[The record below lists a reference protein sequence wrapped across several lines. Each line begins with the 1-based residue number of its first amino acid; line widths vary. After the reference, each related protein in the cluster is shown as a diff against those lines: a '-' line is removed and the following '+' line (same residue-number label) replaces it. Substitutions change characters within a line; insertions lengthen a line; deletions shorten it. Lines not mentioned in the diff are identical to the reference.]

1 MQNLINKINEFSNFL
16 LNNNVIE
23 EQKLFINGFFIDS
36 PYYTRVNFIRTL
48 RLEDE
53 NENKSV
59 IELDISNNYI
69 REINSLTNL
78 KKLKKLN
85 LEDNRIRKLGALLDL
100 PYIDIA
106 DYEDTFQDI

>member
-1 MQNLINKINEFSNFL
+1 MENLINKINEFSNFL

-36 PYYTRVNFIRTL
+36 PYFTRVNFIRTL

-59 IELDISNNYI
+59 IELDISNN
-69 REINSLTNL
+69 EIIKKKYSQINELINLFGL
-78 KKLKKLN
+78 KKDDEDVKNKLN
-85 LEDNRIRKLGALLDL
+85 EFLNEFLTYKKEFNL
-100 PYIDIA
+100 
-106 DYEDTFQDI
+106 

>member
-1 MQNLINKINEFSNFL
+1 MESLINKINEFSNYL

-36 PYYTRVNFIRTL
+36 PYFTRVNFIRTL

-59 IELDISNNYI
+59 IELDNSNN
-69 REINSLTNL
+69 EIIKKKYSQINELINLFGL
-78 KKLKKLN
+78 KKDDEDIKNKLN
-85 LEDNRIRKLGALLDL
+85 EYLNEFLTYKKELNL
-100 PYIDIA
+100 
-106 DYEDTFQDI
+106 

>member
-1 MQNLINKINEFSNFL
+1 MENLINKINEFSNFL

-36 PYYTRVNFIRTL
+36 PYFTRVNFIRTL

-59 IELDISNNYI
+59 IELDISNN
-69 REINSLTNL
+69 EIIKKKYSQINELINLFGL
-78 KKLKKLN
+78 KKDDEDIKNKLN
-85 LEDNRIRKLGALLDL
+85 EFLNEFLIFKKELNL
-100 PYIDIA
+100 
-106 DYEDTFQDI
+106 